1 LLDLGVARPGGD
13 RTLSLEGRCSHC
25 RFTRRFSRELAG
37 RFYRCP
43 KCKNGVLAVPLDSG
57 DDSAELPVQLS
68 TSSVDERTART
79 LARIQRAQE
88 DPAEDSAKVA
98 IRLDSG
104 DAGDPFPSDSLDD
117 IVAARARQRETEEHT
132 LLDLTALEQRAAKAA
147 AAESEPGLS
156 KTSVAGDR
164 PIPVD
169 SPDPDA
175 RPNFRGEV
183 AAIRKVLVECGLCG
197 FHVQIPVEF
206 FGKTV
211 NCPSCQ
217 GNAVFTE
224 STLDPIKDEILDR
237 LALETAERR
246 AIYNADEEPSAWR
259 ELWRSSAIKS
269 FLVGVGLGLLVLFA
283 MWSAMQVRRTRAR
296 AAMVE
301 EAEQQGWRYAR
312 NAGEELFHQPW
323 CRQLDGRRIG
333 ERISASELQERG
345 HRLHA
350 CE

>member
-1 LLDLGVARPGGD
+1 M
-13 RTLSLEGRCSHC
+13 
-25 RFTRRFSRELAG
+25 
-37 RFYRCP
+37 
-43 KCKNGVLAVPLDSG
+43 LAVPLDSG
-57 DDSAELPVQLS
+57 DDSAELPVLLS

-79 LARIQRAQE
+79 LARIQRAQD
-88 DPAEDSAKVA
+88 DPADDSAQVP
-98 IRLDSG
+98 IRIDSEEG
-104 DAGDPFPSDSLDD
+104 SNPFPSDSLDD

-132 LLDLTALEQRAAKAA
+132 LLDLTALEQQAARAGGAGSGPA
-147 AAESEPGLS
+147 LS
-156 KTSVAGDR
+156 KTSVAGEG
-164 PIPVD
+164 PFPAD
-169 SPDPDA
+169 SPDPEA
-175 RPNFRGEV
+175 TPNNRGQV

-211 NCPSCQ
+211 NCPSCM

-283 MWSAMQVRRTRAR
+283 LWSAMQVRRSRAR

-312 NAGEELFHQPW
+312 NTGEELFHQPW

-333 ERISASELQERG
+333 ERISDDELQERG